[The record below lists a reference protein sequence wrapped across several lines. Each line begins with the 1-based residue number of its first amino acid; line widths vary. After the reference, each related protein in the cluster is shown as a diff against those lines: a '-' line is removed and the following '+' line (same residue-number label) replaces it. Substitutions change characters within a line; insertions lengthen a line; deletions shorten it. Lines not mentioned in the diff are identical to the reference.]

1 MSKFVQILRS
11 VSFPL
16 GRVGVGLLLFILT
29 ACASQA
35 PLDDAYH
42 WMDKAEQ
49 MAAAAAQTAQQSA
62 QSATSTSSTSSSSS
76 SSSTSA
82 STPTAPSLEYTN
94 VQDTTITVRI
104 KR

>member
-49 MAAAAAQTAQQSA
+49 MAAAAQTAQQS
-62 QSATSTSSTSSSSS
+62 STSTTSTSS
-76 SSSTSA
+76 A
-82 STPTAPSLEYTN
+82 TPTAPSLEYTN

>member
-49 MAAAAAQTAQQSA
+49 MAAAAAQTAQQS
-62 QSATSTSSTSSSSS
+62 STSTSTSTSTTSS
-76 SSSTSA
+76 A
-82 STPTAPSLEYTN
+82 TPTAPSLEYTN

>member
-42 WMDKAEQ
+42 WMNKAEQ

-62 QSATSTSSTSSSSS
+62 PATSSSSSTSSTSS
-76 SSSTSA
+76 T
-82 STPTAPSLEYTN
+82 TPTAPSLEYTN

>member
-62 QSATSTSSTSSSSS
+62 TSTSSSSS
-76 SSSTSA
+76 ASSTSSA
-82 STPTAPSLEYTN
+82 TPTTPSLEYTN

>member
-1 MSKFVQILRS
+1 MEYHIVGMSKYRFIV
-11 VSFPL
+11 FL
-16 GRVGVGLLLFILT
+16 GALILT

-62 QSATSTSSTSSSSS
+62 QSATSSSSSSS
-76 SSSTSA
+76 SSSTSSA
-82 STPTAPSLEYTN
+82 TPTAPSLEYTN

>member
-49 MAAAAAQTAQQSA
+49 MAAAAAQTAQQS
-62 QSATSTSSTSSSSS
+62 STSTSTSTSSTSS
-76 SSSTSA
+76 A
-82 STPTAPSLEYTN
+82 TPTAPSLEYTN

>member
-62 QSATSTSSTSSSSS
+62 QSATSASSTSSTSSSSS
-76 SSSTSA
+76 A
-82 STPTAPSLEYTN
+82 TPTAPSLEYTN
-94 VQDTTITVRI
+94 IQDTTITVRI

>member
-1 MSKFVQILRS
+1 MKLS
-11 VSFPL
+11 VLERFNIPL
-16 GRVGVGLLLFILT
+16 GRVGVGLLLFALT

-62 QSATSTSSTSSSSS
+62 TSTISTSSSSS
-76 SSSTSA
+76 TSS
-82 STPTAPSLEYTN
+82 STPTAPSLEYIN
-94 VQDTTITVRI
+94 VQDTTVTIKI

>member
-62 QSATSTSSTSSSSS
+62 PSTSSTSSSSS
-76 SSSTSA
+76 SSSTSSA
-82 STPTAPSLEYTN
+82 TPTAPSLEYTN

>member
-49 MAAAAAQTAQQSA
+49 MAATAAQTAQQSA
-62 QSATSTSSTSSSSS
+62 TSTSSSSS
-76 SSSTSA
+76 SSSTSSA
-82 STPTAPSLEYTN
+82 TPTAPSLEYTN

>member
-62 QSATSTSSTSSSSS
+62 TSTSSSSS
-76 SSSTSA
+76 ASSTSSA
-82 STPTAPSLEYTN
+82 TPTAPSLEYTN
-94 VQDTTITVRI
+94 IQDTTITVRI

>member
-49 MAAAAAQTAQQSA
+49 MAAAAAQTAQQS
-62 QSATSTSSTSSSSS
+62 STSTSTSTSTSSSSS
-76 SSSTSA
+76 A
-82 STPTAPSLEYTN
+82 TPTAPSLEYTN

>member
-62 QSATSTSSTSSSSS
+62 PSTSSSSS
-76 SSSTSA
+76 TSSA
-82 STPTAPSLEYTN
+82 TPTAPSLEYTN

>member
-62 QSATSTSSTSSSSS
+62 PSTSSSSS
-76 SSSTSA
+76 TSSA
-82 STPTAPSLEYTN
+82 TPTAPSLEYTN
-94 VQDTTITVRI
+94 IQDTTITVRI

>member
-16 GRVGVGLLLFILT
+16 GRVGVGLLLFALS

-49 MAAAAAQTAQQSA
+49 MAAAAAHTAQ
-62 QSATSTSSTSSSSS
+62 QSATSTSSTTS
-76 SSSTSA
+76 SSSTSS
-82 STPTAPSLEYTN
+82 STPTTPSIEYIN
-94 VQDTTITVRI
+94 VQDTTVTIKI

>member
-62 QSATSTSSTSSSSS
+62 TSTSTSTSTSSTSS
-76 SSSTSA
+76 A
-82 STPTAPSLEYTN
+82 TPTAPSLEYTN

>member
-42 WMDKAEQ
+42 WMNKAEQ

-62 QSATSTSSTSSSSS
+62 PATRSSSSTSSTSS
-76 SSSTSA
+76 T
-82 STPTAPSLEYTN
+82 TPTAPSLEYTN

>member
-1 MSKFVQILRS
+1 MSKFVQILRY

-62 QSATSTSSTSSSSS
+62 TSTSSSSSASSTSSTSS
-76 SSSTSA
+76 A
-82 STPTAPSLEYTN
+82 TPTTPSLEYTN

>member
-62 QSATSTSSTSSSSS
+62 TSTSTSSTSS
-76 SSSTSA
+76 A
-82 STPTAPSLEYTN
+82 TPTTPSLEYTN

>member
-49 MAAAAAQTAQQSA
+49 MAAAAAQTAQQS
-62 QSATSTSSTSSSSS
+62 STSTTSTSS
-76 SSSTSA
+76 A
-82 STPTAPSLEYTN
+82 TPTAPSLEYTN

>member
-62 QSATSTSSTSSSSS
+62 TSTSSSTSTSS
-76 SSSTSA
+76 A
-82 STPTAPSLEYTN
+82 TPTAPSLEYTN

>member
-62 QSATSTSSTSSSSS
+62 TSTSSSSS
-76 SSSTSA
+76 SSSTSSA
-82 STPTAPSLEYTN
+82 TPAAPSLEYTN

>member
-62 QSATSTSSTSSSSS
+62 TSTSTSS

-82 STPTAPSLEYTN
+82 ATPTAPSLEYTN

>member
-1 MSKFVQILRS
+1 MWKFVQILRS
-11 VSFPL
+11 VSFHL

-62 QSATSTSSTSSSSS
+62 QSATSTSSSSSA
-76 SSSTSA
+76 SSTSSA
-82 STPTAPSLEYTN
+82 TPTAPSLEYTN

>member
-62 QSATSTSSTSSSSS
+62 TSTSSSSSASSTSSTSS
-76 SSSTSA
+76 A
-82 STPTAPSLEYTN
+82 TPTTPSLEYTN

>member
-62 QSATSTSSTSSSSS
+62 TSTSSSSS
-76 SSSTSA
+76 ASSTSSA
-82 STPTAPSLEYTN
+82 TPTAPSLEYTN

>member
-16 GRVGVGLLLFILT
+16 GRGGVGLLLFILT

-62 QSATSTSSTSSSSS
+62 TSTSTSSTSSTSS
-76 SSSTSA
+76 A
-82 STPTAPSLEYTN
+82 TPTTPSLEYTN